1 MKNLGLTAYLMGI
14 FRMKQRKKSMKMIW
28 VYVIVASVVIMAL
41 AMTSWLAEFFKLM
54 FGGYGKEAVC
64 RESEEGKGDV

>member
-1 MKNLGLTAYLMGI
+1 
-14 FRMKQRKKSMKMIW
+14 MKMIW
-28 VYVIVASVVIMAL
+28 VYVIVASVVIVAL
-41 AMTSWLAEFFKLM
+41 AVTPWLAEFFKLM